1 MCHGWTGG
9 EGCRHSLLNL
19 SRQVQTKVFVRGAQR
34 LRSLARR
41 HMFSPLNFLEMI
53 SEISQSR
60 SRADQIKF
68 AHFYR
73 QALLGTFLPPLD
85 AHKWCAH
92 HAPAQLP
99 CLPRGSRR
107 QAVQRLFDMCWR
119 HFLTEIG
126 APEHSDTLVLYPGF
140 WTPPNPLAPWS
151 CTVESSKQ
159 DGSSLCDGE
168 KEI

>member
-1 MCHGWTGG
+1 MRTDFCQEMSPAHV
-9 EGCRHSLLNL
+9 EQALN
-19 SRQVQTKVFVRGAQR
+19 R
-34 LRSLARR
+34 LPAAPARR
-41 HMFSPLNFLEMI
+41 EASPRALALYAREW
-53 SEISQSR
+53 SR
-60 SRADQIKF
+60 
-68 AHFYR
+68 
-73 QALLGTFLPPLD
+73 LP
-85 AHKWCAH
+85 
-92 HAPAQLP
+92 
-99 CLPRGSRR
+99 PRGSRR

>member
-1 MCHGWTGG
+1 MMLANPPCARPTPLPAGG
-9 EGCRHSLLNL
+9 
-19 SRQVQTKVFVRGAQR
+19 
-34 LRSLARR
+34 
-41 HMFSPLNFLEMI
+41 
-53 SEISQSR
+53 
-60 SRADQIKF
+60 SRA
-68 AHFYR
+68 AGGVTTSAC
-73 QALLGTFLPPLD
+73 ALRLP
-85 AHKWCAH
+85 
-92 HAPAQLP
+92 
-99 CLPRGSRR
+99 PRGSRR